1 MKGTARGLG
10 RVVLAGALGLAG
22 CTAVLGID
30 KEYELDTGMG
40 GAASSASNGPGSGG
54 SGGGVTSSSSA
65 GGGDGGTGGS
75 GGGIGGTGGGSGG
88 TGGTGGT
95 GGVGQCVKAADCP
108 PTGNVCVK
116 ATCVNNTCGTM
127 NVPAG
132 MPPVMQ
138 VEGDCKSHVCTGN
151 GTVEA
156 TEDNTDPADDMKE
169 CTTDVCAGGT
179 TIHTN
184 VSPGTACSQNGG
196 KVCNNAGAC
205 VDCTNGADCMA
216 AGKICQAGNCVSP
229 DCANAKKDGSET
241 DIDCGGSE
249 CNPCGT
255 NKICMMPSDCISVV
269 CIGNKCQ
276 AATCM
281 DLVKNGTE
289 TDIDCGGASCPDCA
303 NNLSCIGPAD
313 CQSGVCAGGKCQ
325 APSCMDLVKNGA
337 ETDTDCGGGS
347 CSTCADGQQCAMN
360 SDCMSGN
367 CLAGLCA
374 PGLPGDG
381 GIGGGSGGSGGAG
394 GN

>member
-10 RVVLAGALGLAG
+10 RFVLAGALGLAG

-30 KEYELDTGMG
+30 KEYELETGTG

-54 SGGGVTSSSSA
+54 SGGGAVTSSSSV
-65 GGGDGGTGGS
+65 GGGGGGTGGS
-75 GGGIGGTGGGSGG
+75 GGGIGGSGGGTGGSGGSGG
-88 TGGTGGT
+88 TGGSGGAT
-95 GGVGQCVKAADCP
+95 GQCMKAADCP

-127 NVPAG
+127 AVPPG
-132 MPPVMQ
+132 MPPTMQ
-138 VEGDCKSHVCTGN
+138 IEGDCKSHVCTGN

-156 TEDNTDPADDMKE
+156 SEDNTDPADDMKE

-184 VSPGTACSQNGG
+184 LSPGTACSQNGG

-216 AGKICQAGNCVSP
+216 AGKICQSGNCVSP

-241 DIDCGGSE
+241 DIDCGGAE

-255 NKICMMPSDCISVV
+255 NKICMMPIDCISVV

-276 AATCM
+276 AAT
-281 DLVKNGTE
+281 
-289 TDIDCGGASCPDCA
+289 
-303 NNLSCIGPAD
+303 
-313 CQSGVCAGGKCQ
+313 
-325 APSCMDLVKNGA
+325 CMDLVKNGA

-347 CSTCADGQQCAMN
+347 CSTCADGLQCAMN
-360 SDCMSGN
+360 SDCMSGS

-381 GIGGGSGGSGGAG
+381 GGGGNGGAG